1 MARIASL
8 IRRAWAHAGFKK
20 YFKNAGWMFGTK
32 LFTMAVSFLATL
44 YVTRA
49 LGPTNYGQLSYA
61 VSFVA
66 LFGFLASLGT
76 EIILYRDLVRFPE
89 RRPSL
94 LGTVLAIRLAAGA
107 AAAAL
112 AIGIGWLLS
121 TDDVSTLLICILASA
136 FVLNSFQIIVYDF
149 QARVDPVGP
158 SVVAA
163 GISLLLNALKV
174 WLVLTGHGVIY
185 VALLSLLE
193 SILYALCYT
202 YIYVRRTRTSPLSW
216 RFDGAYARDVLRD
229 SVPLV
234 VFSAFSIIYARIDQV
249 LIKHMLDARAVG
261 IYGAAAQVAELWV
274 FIPGIILS
282 AVSPAIVQAKGISE
296 TLYLRRLGRVAAG
309 VAVMSVVIA
318 AAVSLLAPWIIS
330 LLYGAAYLSGTEVL
344 RVYVW
349 GFVGT
354 ALGTVITQY
363 FVTENDR
370 YLLTVFAIAPT
381 VLNVVLNIIWIP
393 SYGIVGAAYA
403 TLISYSAVP
412 LMLFAFPR
420 TRAMLAAMRD
430 ALRTSDARA

>member
-1 MARIASL
+1 MASIASL
-8 IRRAWAHAGFKK
+8 IRQTWAHTGFKK

-32 LFTMAVSFLATL
+32 VFTMAVSFLATL

-61 VSFVA
+61 ASFVA

-94 LGTVLAIRLAAGA
+94 LGTVLGIRLVAGA
-107 AAAAL
+107 AAATL
-112 AIGIGWLLS
+112 AVSIGWLLS

-149 QARVDPVGP
+149 QARVDPVAP

-163 GISLLLNALKV
+163 GISLLLNALKA

-185 VALLSLLE
+185 IAGLSLLE
-193 SILYALCYT
+193 SILYAILYT
-202 YIYVRRTRTSPLSW
+202 YIYVRRTQSSPLAW
-216 RFDGAYARDVLRD
+216 RFDRDYARDVLHD
-229 SVPLV
+229 SIPLV
-234 VFSAFSIIYARIDQV
+234 IFSAFSIIYARIDQV
-249 LIKHMLDARAVG
+249 LIKHLLDAKAVG

-282 AVSPAIVQAKGISE
+282 AVSPAIVQAKQIS
-296 TLYLRRLGRVAAG
+296 TDLYLQRLGRLSLGFGIMAILIAG
-309 VAVMSVVIA
+309 
-318 AAVSLLAPWIIS
+318 AVSLLAPLIIS
-330 LLYGAAYLSGTEVL
+330 LLYGSAYMSGTDVL

-354 ALGTVITQY
+354 SLGTVITQY
-363 FVTENDR
+363 LVTENDR
-370 YLLTVFAIAPT
+370 SLLTIFAIVPT
-381 VLNVVLNIIWIP
+381 ILNVLLNLLWIP
-393 SYGIVGAAYA
+393 SHGIVGAAYA
-403 TLISYSAVP
+403 TLVAYSSVP
-412 LMLFAFPR
+412 LMFLCFHK
-420 TRAMLAAMRD
+420 TRSTLKSMI
-430 ALRTSDARA
+430 RAYG